1 LRHLIPNS
9 HLFKPAHQFDSL
21 ARLPMS
27 CRQVASA
34 SRLYKY
40 VHQVTP
46 PKCLNKVTLYVRS
59 PSQLSNS
66 PHQVDSLSL
75 LSRSARQVSSAAP
88 SHLNDPARQVFNLNH
103 LDYLDSNRLEPSRLV
118 TSIFRSTHVTYL
130 ALILSASSRVRD
142 PNAVNSLFPFEGPQF
157 STQIASSLAPSNF
170 SARLMSL
177 CSP

>member
-1 LRHLIPNS
+1 MRHLIPNS
-9 HLFKPAHQFDSL
+9 HLFKPARQFDSP

-34 SRLYKY
+34 SRLSKY

-75 LSRSARQVSSAAP
+75 LALQVGSPSQLSRTKSPQRPSSP
-88 SHLNDPARQVFNLNH
+88 SFQLESPQLP
-103 LDYLDSNRLEPSRLV
+103 RLEPSRLL
-118 TSIFRSTHVTYL
+118 TSIFHSTHVTYL

-142 PNAVNSLFPFEGPQF
+142 PNAVNSIRSLF
-157 STQIASSLAPSNF
+157 
-170 SARLMSL
+170 
-177 CSP
+177 